1 MDNRTIFSKTGRGS
15 LEITKKSIK
24 LSSDERQAL
33 ILVDG
38 KSNLADM
45 EQKLT
50 RIAAPKLRAIFEKL
64 LELDLI
70 REFISKT
77 GPDSLMPTPGS
88 ASAAMQVQEISEE
101 DLDFTALAPVAS
113 PNSVK
118 EIEAR
123 RLVAEAAERQAREE
137 TSRRLQE
144 QQARLLAENEIKR
157 KAEAERQ
164 ARENAERKARDEAT
178 ARERAR
184 MAEEAK
190 RKTEGERLA
199 REAEEQ
205 KARAEAE
212 ARERARLEEEAR
224 RKAVAERLARDAA
237 ERKARAE
244 AEARERARL
253 EEEARRKAEAERL
266 AREAA
271 EARERARLAEE
282 TRRKTEA
289 ERLAREAAERKA
301 REDAEA
307 RERSRLEEE
316 ARRKIEAERLARE
329 AAERKAREDAE
340 ARERARLEEEAR
352 RKAEAERKAREDA
365 EARERARLEEEARRK
380 AEAERKAR
388 EEAEAGERARLEE
401 EAQRKAEAE
410 RKAREEAEARER
422 ARLEEETRR
431 RANAEQSARQA
442 AEREA
447 AERKA
452 REETEALEKA
462 QARERARL
470 EEEAVRRAQ
479 ADRQVKEEA
488 QRKAMEESQ
497 RRAREDAERHRREE
511 AERKSAGEARESA
524 QRAEIAARERQS
536 RADEEAARY
545 TAALTPHL
553 EAAAPPAESPS
564 GFNAATGSGVAES
577 PASAGPAPMGAFA
590 NLASTE
596 SAGPDSLMDG
606 GDVLPDP
613 LDPQPSPDKNR
624 DKRERAAL
632 EKENKERARAEARAK
647 KEADREARRQAREGQ
662 GSGGINIGLG
672 KLIVGALALVVV
684 GAVGYLFTLR
694 ADKPAIEKALSA
706 RLGQN
711 VTVGA
716 AKFDPFPPELRLT
729 DVAIG
734 DIRLPKVVAV
744 ADSSSLAS
752 SEKVWRNVDIT
763 GVTLTAAQAGRLAAL
778 AAAEPGRAAAEAVTL
793 QRVRVLGVTVSGAA
807 VPLPV
812 FDVTLLVAPNGVLK
826 QATLATPDG
835 KAQVVLA
842 PDGTGWSVDIESR
855 GLAWAL
861 GPKVIWE
868 GMRAK
873 GIANPGGIRFDDINL
888 SHFGGSARGSGDL
901 AWNSGWKF
909 NGTLEVGG
917 FDVEGMGNALYG
929 ASPVAGGLEG
939 KFIVNLAANSIER
952 LFDAPQVEGNFTVGK
967 AVVRTLDFARA
978 VQGGDSTGQ
987 TRFTEL
993 SGVLAASGGKLQV
1006 RQVRGTS
1013 GLLNVLGNVDVAPD
1027 RSLSGATTIELGSG
1041 GGRSRVNLRIG
1052 GTVAE
1057 PRLSK

>member
-1 MDNRTIFSKTGRGS
+1 M
-15 LEITKKSIK
+15 
-24 LSSDERQAL
+24 
-33 ILVDG
+33 
-38 KSNLADM
+38 
-45 EQKLT
+45 
-50 RIAAPKLRAIFEKL
+50 
-64 LELDLI
+64 
-70 REFISKT
+70 
-77 GPDSLMPTPGS
+77 
-88 ASAAMQVQEISEE
+88 
-101 DLDFTALAPVAS
+101 
-113 PNSVK
+113 
-118 EIEAR
+118 
-123 RLVAEAAERQAREE
+123 
-137 TSRRLQE
+137 
-144 QQARLLAENEIKR
+144 
-157 KAEAERQ
+157 
-164 ARENAERKARDEAT
+164 
-178 ARERAR
+178 
-184 MAEEAK
+184 
-190 RKTEGERLA
+190 
-199 REAEEQ
+199 
-205 KARAEAE
+205 
-212 ARERARLEEEAR
+212 
-224 RKAVAERLARDAA
+224 
-237 ERKARAE
+237 
-244 AEARERARL
+244 
-253 EEEARRKAEAERL
+253 
-266 AREAA
+266 
-271 EARERARLAEE
+271 
-282 TRRKTEA
+282 
-289 ERLAREAAERKA
+289 
-301 REDAEA
+301 
-307 RERSRLEEE
+307 
-316 ARRKIEAERLARE
+316 
-329 AAERKAREDAE
+329 
-340 ARERARLEEEAR
+340 
-352 RKAEAERKAREDA
+352 
-365 EARERARLEEEARRK
+365 
-380 AEAERKAR
+380 
-388 EEAEAGERARLEE
+388 
-401 EAQRKAEAE
+401 
-410 RKAREEAEARER
+410 RER
-422 ARLEEETRR
+422 ARLEEET
-431 RANAEQSARQA
+431 
-442 AEREA
+442 
-447 AERKA
+447 
-452 REETEALEKA
+452 
-462 QARERARL
+462 
-470 EEEAVRRAQ
+470 VRRAQ
-479 ADRQVKEEA
+479 ADRQIKEEA
-488 QRKAMEESQ
+488 QRKAMEEAQ

-511 AERKSAGEARESA
+511 AERNSAEEARESA
-524 QRAEIAARERQS
+524 RRAEIAARERQS

-564 GFNAATGSGVAES
+564 GFNAATGSGAAES

-590 NLASTE
+590 NLASAE
-596 SAGPDSLMDG
+596 SAGSDSLMDG

-613 LDPQPSPDKNR
+613 LDAQPSPDKNR
-624 DKRERAAL
+624 DKKERAEL
-632 EKENKERARAEARAK
+632 EKEHRERARAEARAK

-672 KLIVGALALVVV
+672 KLIVGALALVVI
-684 GAVGYLFTLR
+684 GAVGYLFTLS

-744 ADSSSLAS
+744 ADTSSLAS

-842 PDGTGWSVDIESR
+842 PDGKGWSVDIESR

-861 GPKVIWE
+861 GPKVAWE

-901 AWNSGWKF
+901 AWSSGWKF
-909 NGTLEVGG
+909 NGAIEVGG

-939 KFIVNLAANSIER
+939 KFIVNMAANSIER